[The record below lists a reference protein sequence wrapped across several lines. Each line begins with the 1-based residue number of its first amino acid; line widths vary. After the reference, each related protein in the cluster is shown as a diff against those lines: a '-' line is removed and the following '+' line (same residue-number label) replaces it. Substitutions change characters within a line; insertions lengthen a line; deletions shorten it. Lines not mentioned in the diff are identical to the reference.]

1 MSPGA
6 TAGPDRRTDRASADP
21 GQPATRGAGRFA
33 PSPSGTLHLGNLRT
47 ALLAWLFARST
58 GRAFLVRMEDLDR
71 VAAGAAA
78 GQLRDLT
85 ALGIDHDGPVLQ
97 QSRRAPVYDAAMDR
111 LTSAGLTYPC
121 FCTRREIREAASA
134 PQADGR
140 PGEGRYP
147 GTCRRLTA
155 DEVAV
160 RTAQGRPSALR
171 LRRRVD
177 TLTFHDVLQGAFAG
191 PVEDIVLR
199 RNDGLAA
206 YNLAVVVDDA
216 AQGVD
221 QVVRGDDLLP
231 STPAQVHLATLL
243 GLPVPTYGHVPLA
256 LNPVGARLAKRDGAV
271 TLPDLTGAGWTVP
284 ELLALIARSAG
295 LTDAATVAR
304 AADLLAGFDPARL
317 PREPWIVDPA
327 ELRRDAG

>member
-1 MSPGA
+1 MGS
-6 TAGPDRRTDRASADP
+6 DP
-21 GQPATRGAGRFA
+21 AGAGRFA

-71 VAAGAAA
+71 VAAGAAD
-78 GQLRDLT
+78 GQLRDL
-85 ALGIDHDGPVLQ
+85 ADLGLDHDGPVVA
-97 QSRRAPVYDAAMDR
+97 QSARSPLYDDAVRRLVD
-111 LTSAGLTYPC
+111 AGLTYPC

-147 GTCRRLTA
+147 GTCRRLTPG
-155 DEVAV
+155 EVAG
-160 RTAQGRPSALR
+160 RLAQGRPSALR
-171 LRRRVD
+171 LRSRVD
-177 TLTFHDVLQGAFAG
+177 TLTVSDTLRGAFTG

-221 QVVRGDDLLP
+221 QIVRGDDLLP
-231 STPAQVHLATLL
+231 ATPAQVHLVTLL
-243 GLPVPTYGHVPLA
+243 KLPVPTYAHVPLA
-256 LNPVGARLAKRDGAV
+256 LNRAGARLAKRDGAV
-271 TLPDLTGAGWTVP
+271 TLPDLRAAGWTTP
-284 ELLALIARSAG
+284 ELLGLIARSAG
-295 LTDAATVAR
+295 LTDATTVDR
-304 AADLLAGFDPARL
+304 AADLLDGFDPARL
-317 PREPWIVDPA
+317 PREPWVVDPTA
-327 ELRRDAG
+327 LLARA

>member
-1 MSPGA
+1 MV
-6 TAGPDRRTDRASADP
+6 
-21 GQPATRGAGRFA
+21 GAGRFA
-33 PSPSGTLHLGNLRT
+33 PSPSGPLHLGNLRT

-78 GQLRDLT
+78 GQLRDLA
-85 ALGIDHDGPVLQ
+85 ALGIDHDGPVLT
-97 QSRRAPVYDAAMDR
+97 QSRRATVYDEAIAR
-111 LTSAGLTYPC
+111 LIADGLTYPC

-147 GTCRRLTA
+147 GTCRRLTP
-155 DEVAV
+155 DQVALNV
-160 RTAQGRPSALR
+160 ARSRPSAVR
-171 LRRRVD
+171 LRSQVAS
-177 TLTFHDVLQGAFAG
+177 LTVRDLQLGPYTG

-243 GLPVPTYGHVPLA
+243 GLPIPSHAHVPLA
-256 LNPVGARLAKRDGAV
+256 LNPAGARLAKRDGAV
-271 TLPDLTGAGWTVP
+271 TLPELVDAGRSVP
-284 ELLALIARSAG
+284 QVLALIARSAG
-295 LTDAATVAR
+295 LTDAEEVSR
-304 AADLLAGFDPARL
+304 AAELLPTFDPSRL
-317 PREPWIVDPA
+317 PRAPWTVDPA
-327 ELRRDAG
+327 ASVAPRQ